1 MDAEASVSL
10 LIVKLKTLFPAADEG
25 ATISSWTQKRV
36 LKAIESLQ
44 LLIKNKKPCLDSSA
58 GGEAADDEARFMQ
71 AFYSA
76 QDAINGLAIREEV
89 CQMWR
94 IDPVWVTILTVTT
107 FPYSSFEN
115 LRLRSLFSFGMN
127 KFKRELEIRGSSSSS
142 SSYEHQQQLVE
153 VNDTGPGLS
162 PYQGGYSTHRS
173 QQQQQQRWARI
184 SDYFCAEDET
194 DVLGLERQVKE
205 LLHVLI
211 PEHHGINDADV
222 STKKIVDGYEYAR
235 SSGEEIT
242 KLPIPEQ
249 EGGGDALSNEE
260 EESGRCQSSSTTT
273 TTTQVI
279 ALIGKSG
286 SGKTTLARIVY
297 NRVDVKRHFTKRA
310 WVHIP
315 IMSMVEDRD
324 VLADILKQIDE
335 SLLKVEATLSA
346 EELMWRITQALDDST
361 FLIVMENAEHQ
372 KSQVWDSFL
381 GKLCS
386 FTQCGKIIITTSSTE
401 DFVEPLGAAFS
412 TLHVPGLDKNES
424 WELFLKKARIAED
437 VLQSR
442 SSELI
447 KLKKQIL
454 NICDGLPLRVV
465 LLAGLLSTKQPSYEE
480 WSKVIERANGD
491 NLVALCYQDLPAQV
505 KPCILYMGLFP
516 REYEIP
522 VRRLIHLWCAEG
534 FAPPDLI
541 ASEEDLAEMYLEEL
555 VTRHMIQVI
564 RWRLDGSP
572 KTCCMPGVLYDIL
585 RPKAEDI
592 GFLYHH
598 HHPQRLNSSAKSL
611 PKFAVRRL
619 AANLGSN
626 SFPYSSLLSWRLHSY
641 LVFDSRIRGTP
652 AKQIGIIL
660 GKCISK
666 RRLGMLKVLDL
677 EGVYKPML
685 TNNNALGRLPFLEYL
700 GLRSTF
706 IDSLPDSTP
715 ILFCLA
721 TLDVSHTK
729 VQRLPYAFWP
739 SRHLYLNWIFLATNV
754 FRHPQFVK
762 WETSLQ
768 TLWGLCIKA
777 DEVQSLDYFR
787 RLTSLRKLGLKCS
800 STTSTSLKK
809 EIIGAVLQLSELH
822 SLKLICETPSY
833 LPLLEMAEHYKLQ
846 KLYLSGHLPPN
857 SVIGDRSFPP
867 NVVTL
872 TLSQLRLEY
881 DPMPILGRLRQLKI
895 LRLFGGS
902 YTGEE
907 MSCSSG
913 EFPNLLVLKLWKL
926 NRLRQWTI
934 KEGAMPCLRQLEIR
948 SCGYLVPPTGLKHV
962 TSSLREFLLTNMPS
976 TFGSVADIERV
987 LGINVY
993 VRMNQWS
1000 SSSQVCMIINIY
1012 THGSARAHTHI
1023 LNF

>member
-76 QDAINGLAIREEV
+76 QDAINSLAIREEV

-107 FPYSSFEN
+107 FPFSSFEN

-142 SSYEHQQQLVE
+142 FSYEHQQQLVE
-153 VNDTGPGLS
+153 VNDTGPSLS

-173 QQQQQQRWARI
+173 QQQRWARI

-242 KLPIPEQ
+242 ELPIPEQ

-260 EESGRCQSSSTTT
+260 EESGRCQSSRTTTT

-279 ALIGKSG
+279 ALIGKAG

-534 FAPPDLI
+534 FAPPDLDLI

-572 KTCCMPGVLYDIL
+572 KT
-585 RPKAEDI
+585 
-592 GFLYHH
+592 
-598 HHPQRLNSSAKSL
+598 
-611 PKFAVRRL
+611 
-619 AANLGSN
+619 
-626 SFPYSSLLSWRLHSY
+626 
-641 LVFDSRIRGTP
+641 RIRGTP

-809 EIIGAVLQLSELH
+809 EIIGSVLQLSELH

-902 YTGEE
+902 YMGEE

-926 NRLRQWTI
+926 NRLRQWRI

-1000 SSSQVCMIINIY
+1000 SSSQDAFGIEVGRTKIFDKYYSLEAFINKC
-1012 THGSARAHTHI
+1012 TCRHEASSASCSLPGPSHAAATAACSHSPVLVACRLVASQLSKSPPKAIHTADVPT
-1023 LNF
+1023 F

>member
-10 LIVKLKTLFPAADEG
+10 LIVKLKTLFPAADDG

-36 LKAIESLQ
+36 QKAIESLQ
-44 LLIKNKKPCLDSSA
+44 LLKNKKPGLDCPA
-58 GGEAADDEARFMQ
+58 GGEAADDDEARFMQ

-76 QDAINGLAIREEV
+76 QDAINSLVVREEV

-94 IDPVWVTILTVTT
+94 IDPVWITILTVTT
-107 FPYSSFEN
+107 FPFSSFEN
-115 LRLRSLFSFGMN
+115 LRLQFLFSFGMN
-127 KFKRELEIRGSSSSS
+127 KFKHELEIRGSSSSS
-142 SSYEHQQQLVE
+142 YEHEQQLVE
-153 VNDTGPGLS
+153 VNDIGPSLNSHRGA
-162 PYQGGYSTHRS
+162 YRTHRS

-184 SDYFCAEDET
+184 SDYFCLEEER
-194 DVLGLERQVKE
+194 DVVGLERQVNE
-205 LLHVLI
+205 LLHLLI
-211 PEHHGINDADV
+211 PEHDGSNDADV
-222 STKKIVDGYEYAR
+222 SAKKIMDAYECDR
-235 SSGEEIT
+235 SSIKEIT
-242 KLPIPEQ
+242 ELPIPEQ
-249 EGGGDALSNEE
+249 ESGGDALSNEE
-260 EESGRCQSSSTTT
+260 EASVQCQSSSTTT
-273 TTTQVI
+273 KVI
-279 ALIGKSG
+279 ALIGKAG

-310 WVHIP
+310 WVQIP
-315 IMSMVEDRD
+315 IMVEARD
-324 VLADILKQIDE
+324 VLADTLKQIDE

-346 EELMWRITQALDDST
+346 EELIWRITQALDDST
-361 FLIVMENAEHQ
+361 FLIVMENAQ
-372 KSQVWDSFL
+372 NKKSQVWDSFL

-386 FTQCGKIIITTSSTE
+386 STHRGKIIITTSSTG

-412 TLHVPGLDKNES
+412 ALHVPGLVNNES
-424 WELFLKKARIAED
+424 WELFLKKARVAED

-447 KLKKQIL
+447 KLEKQIL
-454 NICDGLPLRVV
+454 NICDGLPLRIV

-480 WSKVIERANGD
+480 WSKFIERANGD
-491 NLVALCYQDLPAQV
+491 TLAALCYHDLPAQM

-522 VRRLIHLWCAEG
+522 VRRLMHLWCAEG
-534 FAPPDLI
+534 FALPILDLT
-541 ASEEDLAEMYLEEL
+541 ASAEDLAEMYFEEL
-555 VTRHMIQVI
+555 VTRNMIQVI
-564 RWRLDGSP
+564 RWSLDGSP
-572 KTCCMPGVLYDIL
+572 KTCRMPGVLYDIL
-585 RPKAEDI
+585 CPKAEAI

-598 HHPQRLNSSAKSL
+598 HRQQPNSSDKSL

-626 SFPYSSLLSWRLHSY
+626 NFPPSSLLSWRLHSY
-641 LVFDSRIRGTP
+641 IVFDSRIRGTP
-652 AKQIGIIL
+652 AKQIGTIL
-660 GKCISK
+660 GKFVS
-666 RRLGMLKVLDL
+666 RRRFGMLKVLDL
-677 EGVYKPML
+677 EGIYKPIF

-706 IDSLPDSTP
+706 IDSLPLSTP

-729 VQRLPYAFWP
+729 VRRLPYAFWP
-739 SRHLYLNWIFLATNV
+739 ARHLYLNWIFFAANV
-754 FRHPQFVK
+754 FKHPQFVK
-762 WETSLQ
+762 WETNLQ

-777 DEVQSLDYFR
+777 EEVQSLDYFR
-787 RLTSLRKLGLKCS
+787 KLTCLRKLGLKCS

-809 EIIGAVLQLSELH
+809 EIIASVLQLTELR
-822 SLKLICETPSY
+822 SLKLICETSSSY
-833 LPLLEMAEHYKLQ
+833 LPLLEMADHYKLQ
-846 KLYLSGHLPPN
+846 KLYLSGNLPPS
-857 SVIGDRSFPP
+857 SVIGNRSFPP
-867 NVVTL
+867 NLVTL
-872 TLSQLRLEY
+872 TLSQLKLEY

-902 YTGEE
+902 YIGEE

-913 EFPNLLVLKLWKL
+913 EFPKLLDLKLWKL
-926 NRLRQWTI
+926 NRLRQWTV

-948 SCGYLVPPTGLKHV
+948 SCAYLVLPTGLKHV
-962 TSSLREFLLTNMPS
+962 SSSLREFVLTNMPS

-1000 SSSQVCMIINIY
+1000 SSSQVRMLRIVIIIND
-1012 THGSARAHTHI
+1012 SR
-1023 LNF
+1023 LLLFFFNR